1 MLLPG
6 PECSCSFIGMAFLSI
21 CTAEKI
27 LRRISRRKKNK
38 SEKEAA
44 ERESCGK
51 QNSPDFL

>member
-1 MLLPG
+1 MILPD
-6 PECSCSFIGMAFLSI
+6 PECSCSFLGTAFLFI

-27 LRRISRRKKNK
+27 LRRISRRKNK

-51 QNSPDFL
+51 QYSPDFL